1 MENEERERMKPKVS
15 LGIDPGSQSGHFATI
30 LHMERLGED
39 RVDIKPFREVTLA
52 ELYQI
57 FKEIAERYDCDAVC
71 ENVHAFP
78 GMSAIATS
86 SFMKNMGHIEMALAA
101 SGIPTRYVSP
111 QTWMKFY
118 GVKKDK
124 GETKTV
130 WKKRLRE
137 VLQQRLPHV
146 ECTTEQADAVLIALY
161 GRCTRV

>member
-1 MENEERERMKPKVS
+1 MKPRIEV
-15 LGIDPGSQSGHFATI
+15 GIDPGNLSGNYAV
-30 LHMERLGED
+30 LHNADGEWA
-39 RVDIKPFREVTLA
+39 VQITAFKNVTPL
-52 ELYQI
+52 EFFNDL
-57 FKEIAERYDCDAVC
+57 KDLNEEYDVEAVS
-71 ENVHAFP
+71 EKVHGFP
-78 GMSAIATS
+78 GMSVKTITS
-86 SFMKNMGHIEMALAA
+86 FLKNMGHIEMALAA
-101 SGIPTRYVSP
+101 SGMPTRYVSP

-118 GVKKDK
+118 GVKKGK

>member
-1 MENEERERMKPKVS
+1 MEDKERAYI
-15 LGIDPGSQSGHFATI
+15 GIDPGSASGNICFLYDNGHYEIISFKDKT
-30 LHMERLGED
+30 LWEWGNELD
-39 RVDIKPFREVTLA
+39 REGA
-52 ELYQI
+52 E
-57 FKEIAERYDCDAVC
+57 AVV
-71 ENVHAFP
+71 EAVHGFP
-78 GMSAIATS
+78 GMSAIAVTS
-86 SFMKNMGHIEMALAA
+86 LMKNFGQIEMALALNE
-101 SGIPTRYVSP
+101 IPTRYVSP

-124 GETKTV
+124 GESKTV